1 MLCSLISFL
10 SFFLTICEMHGILF
24 LFNII
29 RITLVSMFACQ
40 VHDEVILEGPS
51 LAKAMS
57 KPFYGTNI
65 LKERK
70 KRYNA
75 RKVQRNRVS
84 FPPTRPTTPPT
95 RKKQKAKSK
104 QSPRQRRQQ
113 QHPPT
118 LPSSIPDSSS
128 LSRAIAVHR
137 ALMSSSPCGCQCLAM
152 TMRPA
157 TAVFSC

>member
-104 QSPRQRRQQ
+104 QRQQ
-113 QHPPT
+113 QHPLSPPRFPIPPRSRVPSPFT
-118 LPSSIPDSSS
+118 ARSCRLLPADANVLP
-128 LSRAIAVHR
+128 
-137 ALMSSSPCGCQCLAM
+137 
-152 TMRPA
+152 
-157 TAVFSC
+157 